1 MFFKA
6 MPWATPSF
14 SKSTPQYRLDPF
26 FPLEIEREHLVNQML
41 ETIKR
46 ANPKDISQAAT
57 VFIQGRT
64 WPWCQWCHQGGQ
76 VSAQSSSCIV
86 LHWSLVIC
94 WSWSKPTK
102 QPCCRKSV
110 FPTSQRRSIWRWD
123 VWTMVEEI
131 WRVMKSIGVILRIL
145 GTKWIWNDWHAVWPG
160 SVQFHFARCTRFP
173 LGECE
178 TPEVSFSSLHF
189 AGHSSIQFYFLA
201 VSFRCGAPIFNA

>member
-64 WPWCQWCHQGGQ
+64 WP
-76 VSAQSSSCIV
+76 
-86 LHWSLVIC
+86 
-94 WSWSKPTK
+94 
-102 QPCCRKSV
+102 
-110 FPTSQRRSIWRWD
+110 
-123 VWTMVEEI
+123 
-131 WRVMKSIGVILRIL
+131 
-145 GTKWIWNDWHAVWPG
+145 
-160 SVQFHFARCTRFP
+160 
-173 LGECE
+173 
-178 TPEVSFSSLHF
+178 
-189 AGHSSIQFYFLA
+189 
-201 VSFRCGAPIFNA
+201 